1 LFNPHKWMLTNFD
14 CSCLFIKNKKDLIS
28 ALSIMP
34 EYLKTD
40 TSNKDDVIDY
50 RDWQIPLGRRF
61 RSLKLWAVIRYYGV
75 NGLQNYIRNHIA
87 LTHKFLSWVIN
98 DENFEVIAPAPLN
111 LVCFRA
117 KGSNKLNERLLR
129 YINNS
134 GEIFITHTKLNDLYT
149 LRFCVGQTHT
159 DIEHIKL
166 AWESIKNGLKKIKE

>member
-1 LFNPHKWMLTNFD
+1 M
-14 CSCLFIKNKKDLIS
+14 
-28 ALSIMP
+28 
-34 EYLKTD
+34 
-40 TSNKDDVIDY
+40 
-50 RDWQIPLGRRF
+50 
-61 RSLKLWAVIRYYGV
+61 
-75 NGLQNYIRNHIA
+75 QNYIRNHIA

-129 YINNS
+129 FINNS